1 MQTDEHKTWFP
12 EVSGVRETRNV
23 VPTNQEGPVPCRVE
37 GRTECVCDRQQ
48 RHECWP
54 GSALHFPKGKRLS
67 GHTAPRKTAGAR
79 KSILDAAAG
88 HGSHRA
94 QGQGSRPGR
103 SVCKLRQTQGGPHGH
118 GTGAG
123 GPGGFTRAGGLQVS
137 FPANL
142 SALKTASFPTA
153 PCLSLQLSPGFR
165 VSLYDRL

>member
-1 MQTDEHKTWFP
+1 M
-12 EVSGVRETRNV
+12 RETRNV
-23 VPTNQEGPVPCRVE
+23 VPTIQEGPVPCRVDGTHGKE
-37 GRTECVCDRQQ
+37 QGRTECACDRQQ

-142 SALKTASFPTA
+142 SAPKNCLLPDCSMFITTAVTWIS
-153 PCLSLQLSPGFR
+153 GFT
-165 VSLYDRL
+165 L